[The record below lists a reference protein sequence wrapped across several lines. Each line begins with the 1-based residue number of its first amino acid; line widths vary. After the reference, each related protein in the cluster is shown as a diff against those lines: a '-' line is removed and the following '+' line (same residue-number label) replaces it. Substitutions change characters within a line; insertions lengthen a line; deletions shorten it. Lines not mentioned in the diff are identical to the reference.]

1 MVGVFERKAAVR
13 ATLFKLRDFE
23 IYTPNFDE
31 LFTTD
36 FFDITIKNTPRDLI
50 VPSNVGKFAAIR
62 FCFFVDF

>member
-1 MVGVFERKAAVR
+1 MIDVFEREASVR

-31 LFTTD
+31 FFTTD
-36 FFDITIKNTPRDLI
+36 FFDITIHNTLRNLI

-62 FCFFVDF
+62 FCFFVDL